1 MKKIIVLLLIIA
13 TPLFAEK
20 GKSNFKNV
28 FTQEEKQ
35 IFLDSM
41 NKYRS
46 MIGVEPVQ
54 YLKDVERLA
63 NVRIETIYNH
73 LKEISDTTT
82 VKELRKN
89 CLYHLHYGQ
98 TIDVRLF
105 DIRLKMDKKKS
116 YLMPTSS
123 ECIAVFFQDDSN
135 MVEALFNGWKG
146 SPSHWGGMMDESN
159 DTIAIEMKKTDQGII
174 ACLILF
180 EKFNKK

>member
-1 MKKIIVLLLIIA
+1 MKKLIVLLLILA
-13 TPLFAEK
+13 SPLFAEK
-20 GKSNFKNV
+20 GTSNFKKV

-41 NKYRS
+41 NKYRL
-46 MIGVEPVQ
+46 MIGLKPVQ

-89 CLYHLHYGQ
+89 CLYHLHFGMYLD
-98 TIDVRLF
+98 ISLFDVRLE
-105 DIRLKMDKKKS
+105 MNKKKNYS
-116 YLMPTSS
+116 MISPG
-123 ECIAVFFQDDSN
+123 ECIALFFQDESN

-146 SPSHWGGMMDESN
+146 SPSHWDAMMGESK
-159 DTIAIEMKKTDQGII
+159 DTIALEMKKTDKGII

-180 EKFNKK
+180 TIYKKR

>member
-1 MKKIIVLLLIIA
+1 MKKIIVLLLILA
-13 TPLFAEK
+13 SPLFAEK
-20 GKSNFKNV
+20 GTSNFKKV

-46 MIGVEPVQ
+46 MIGVKPVQ

-73 LKEISDTTT
+73 LKDISDTISE
-82 VKELRKN
+82 KELRKN
-89 CLYHLHYGQ
+89 CLYHLHYGMYL
-98 TIDVRLF
+98 DVRLF
-105 DIRLKMDKKKS
+105 DVRLEMNKKKD
-116 YLMPTSS
+116 YRMPTPS
-123 ECIAVFFQDDSN
+123 ECIALFFQDDSN

-180 EKFNKK
+180 KKYNK

>member
-1 MKKIIVLLLIIA
+1 MKKILVLLLIIA

-35 IFLDSM
+35 IFFDSM

-46 MIGVEPVQ
+46 MIGVKPVQ

-63 NVRIETIYNH
+63 NVRIVTIYNH

-89 CLYHLHYGQ
+89 CLYHLHFGMYLD
-98 TIDVRLF
+98 IRLFDVRLE
-105 DIRLKMDKKKS
+105 MNKKKDYNMIS
-116 YLMPTSS
+116 PG
-123 ECIAVFFQDDSN
+123 ECVALFFQDESN
-135 MVEALFNGWKG
+135 MVESLFNGWKG
-146 SPSHWGGMMDESN
+146 SPSHWDAMMDESN
-159 DTIAIEMKKTDQGII
+159 DTIALEMKKTDQGII

-180 EKFNKK
+180 KKFNKK

>member
-1 MKKIIVLLLIIA
+1 MKKLIVLLLFLA
-13 TPLFAEK
+13 SPLFAEK
-20 GKSNFKNV
+20 GTSNFKKV

-41 NKYRS
+41 NKYRL
-46 MIGVEPVQ
+46 MIGLKPVQ

-82 VKELRKN
+82 VKELRKS
-89 CLYHLHYGQ
+89 CLYHLHFGMYLDVRRF
-98 TIDVRLF
+98 DVRLE
-105 DIRLKMDKKKS
+105 MNKKKNYS
-116 YLMPTSS
+116 MISPG
-123 ECIAVFFQDDSN
+123 ECIALFFQDESN

-146 SPSHWGGMMDESN
+146 SPSHWDAMMDESN
-159 DTIAIEMKKTDQGII
+159 DTIALEMKKTDKGII

-180 EKFNKK
+180 TIYKKR